1 MDDLYAPEGG
11 GSATAWQRKHNAR
24 KNREAAIKNRHA
36 LRAAE
41 KDDLKKRLKK
51 WRALTKK
58 AKAEGW
64 VPLARR
70 RWRNGE
76 GKVVSLGRPRILKK
90 PIWIDMTGWRFGR
103 LTVMRI
109 CPTSQNHR
117 AQRCRLWWVKC
128 DCGSTEK
135 RVNGTSLRQ
144 GNCQSC
150 GCYKRERTRAGV
162 AKRVAKRNKLLA
174 SPMSIRCIELRRRI
188 RKKERITRADVRLLD
203 SIYRILVE
211 EEVRNGVRR
220 RGKSGRPMLVRA
232 AGAGVRGCP
241 PHRQTLH

>member
-117 AQRCRLWWVKC
+117 AQRSPLL
-128 DCGSTEK
+128 
-135 RVNGTSLRQ
+135 SLPL
-144 GNCQSC
+144 SPLPLSSLPPPLPLPSSSSP
-150 GCYKRERTRAGV
+150 
-162 AKRVAKRNKLLA
+162 LLSL
-174 SPMSIRCIELRRRI
+174 SPPLPLPSSPSPLPSLSPP
-188 RKKERITRADVRLLD
+188 KKSPQL
-203 SIYRILVE
+203 S
-211 EEVRNGVRR
+211 
-220 RGKSGRPMLVRA
+220 
-232 AGAGVRGCP
+232 
-241 PHRQTLH
+241 